1 MELRSGIA
9 LGRLGVGEY
18 IRGGP
23 DLDGSGSDSG
33 RDDHMGTEFDDDD
46 DGTDVFSIHCDAPG
60 ELGCECE
67 PVDAYGSVVS
77 E

>member
-23 DLDGSGSDSG
+23 DLDASGKDNG
-33 RDDHMGTEFDDDD
+33 RAHTGTAFED
-46 DGTDVFSIHCDAPG
+46 DGAAVFSIHCDAPG
-60 ELGCECE
+60 EAGCEWE
-67 PVDAYGSVVS
+67 LGAYGSEAS

>member
-23 DLDGSGSDSG
+23 DLDGSGKESG
-33 RDDHMGTEFDDDD
+33 RAHTVTGFEDDERA
-46 DGTDVFSIHCDAPG
+46 DVFSTHCDALG
-60 ELGCECE
+60 EFGCEWE
-67 PVDAYGSVVS
+67 QDAYKS
-77 E
+77 ETSE